1 MGTAQGKLLN
11 NWKQI
16 AQYLGRGVRTVQ
28 RWEQDLRMPVHRPRG
43 KTRSAV
49 VAFTHELEDWLSR
62 TPVKNGGAR
71 EPGSIP
77 QAAPTRLRVLVVE
90 NDLHDLKKCVAVL
103 ERLGA
108 EQVDA
113 LSNISTAMFRM
124 QNIMEG
130 TVEPPD
136 LIILD
141 LDFSKDS
148 GFEILRI
155 WKANPKLNQIPLVV
169 WTHLGETEQK
179 LCQYFGVRKII
190 PKWAGTVELENAV
203 RVSAS

>member
-1 MGTAQGKLLN
+1 MGTTQGKLLN

-28 RWEQDLRMPVHRPRG
+28 RWEQELKMPVHRPRG

-49 VAFTHELEDWLSR
+49 VAFAHELEDWLSR
-62 TPVKNGGAR
+62 TPVKNGVSR

-77 QAAPTRLRVLVVE
+77 QAALTKLRVLVVE
-90 NDLHDLKKCVAVL
+90 DDLHDLKKCVAVL

-130 TVEPPD
+130 TVESPD

-155 WKANPKLNQIPLVV
+155 WKANPRLNQIPLVV
-169 WTHLGETEQK
+169 WTHLGDTEQK
-179 LCQYFGVRKII
+179 LCHYFGVQKVI
-190 PKWAGTVELENAV
+190 PKWAGTIELEKAV